1 MKKLFKRLMKRL
13 YVKAM
18 LWYRNSFYKN
28 VKSSEDNEKICTG
41 CFRSLNEISLWSQV
55 DNNMRHQFLSNIKN
69 RKNFYKVTE

>member
-1 MKKLFKRLMKRL
+1 M
-13 YVKAM
+13 
-18 LWYRNSFYKN
+18 NSEQGPA
-28 VKSSEDNEKICTG
+28 SSPCISKCTLNNEKICTG